1 MIVQHAQHCGHAAAH
16 GAHHFGHAAGSVRA
30 IAHLDDVDLVD
41 AGKLGGEGVRHFRHL
56 VDHHV
61 DDGGLV
67 EVLPGF
73 GLFLKSLGFGE
84 ELALDDFGLGLTNR
98 QHLRRFGAADAL
110 DLGRLAGAL
119 GTRVPSRLPRR
130 G

>member
-1 MIVQHAQHCGHAAAH
+1 M
-16 GAHHFGHAAGSVRA
+16 
-30 IAHLDDVDLVD
+30 
-41 AGKLGGEGVRHFRHL
+41 RHFRHL

-61 DDGGLV
+61 DDGSLV

-110 DLGRLAGAL
+110 DFGRLAGAL
-119 GTRVPSRLPRR
+119 VLEFLRGCLGTDNGRLLLAF
-130 G
+130 GA